1 MTDRVALVTGAARG
15 QGAAIVRRL
24 RADGIKVAAADL
36 VSEELS
42 ASVAGLADDGV
53 LAVPLDVTSEQQ
65 WAAAVATVL
74 DAFGSLSTLVNN
86 AGILHRAALPEETAA
101 GFERLWRVNTL
112 GPFLGIQACLPAL
125 RQADGPSIVNTCS
138 TGALRPFPNHAAYGS
153 SKWGLRGLTQVA
165 AAELAPSLG
174 AMKAIPLAVAGAFH
188 TQIME
193 SARQRL
199 TAALAEV
206 PMKKPRI
213 PVVSNVDAAPHD
225 DPEEIRALLVQQLV
239 SPVRWEDSVRYL
251 LAQGCGQFYE
261 VGPGRVLRG
270 LLKRIDRKTPCEG
283 VLE

>member
-165 AAELAPSLG
+165 AAELAPSRIRVNAVLPG
-174 AMKAIPLAVAGAFH
+174 AVATPMLDEQTQARLAAGA
-188 TQIME
+188 TTGRLGTPME
-193 SARQRL
+193 IADAVAFL
-199 TAALAEV
+199 
-206 PMKKPRI
+206 
-213 PVVSNVDAAPHD
+213 VSDAASFITGA
-225 DPEEIRALLVQQLV
+225 ELVV
-239 SPVRWEDSVRYL
+239 D
-251 LAQGCGQFYE
+251 GGQS
-261 VGPGRVLRG
+261 
-270 LLKRIDRKTPCEG
+270 LKIG
-283 VLE
+283 